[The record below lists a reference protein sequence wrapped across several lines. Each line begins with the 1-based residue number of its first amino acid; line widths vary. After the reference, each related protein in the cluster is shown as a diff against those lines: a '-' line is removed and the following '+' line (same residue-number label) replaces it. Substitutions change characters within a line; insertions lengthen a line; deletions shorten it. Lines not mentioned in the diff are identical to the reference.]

1 MSNGTKVVVYLTCVI
16 GLMFSAA
23 SAGDRTR
30 TESSKIDCAELSSQL
45 DPDQLT
51 GDYRDSPTAVLP
63 APVSRANPS
72 SLNGLT
78 QLRQDGKLKLL
89 EPTLTSDEVFHC
101 FGTQARE
108 ILWLRN
114 SLINQRDRFR
124 KIKDSNSS
132 WLFWTQVTTIA
143 LGAIAT
149 ILLGLGTNDRWSVL
163 KNMAIIPTALVTAI
177 STFSA
182 FVDYRGSVVR
192 TARAESDLSTLMTN
206 IDKELLKVVAQG
218 KFSVD
223 RDILDKWWKDAD
235 ASIKGVD
242 EDWLAH
248 FSQRD
253 ARS

>member
-1 MSNGTKVVVYLTCVI
+1 LSERTNVLVCLACVI
-16 GLMFSAA
+16 SFLFSAA
-23 SAGDRTR
+23 HAGDGTQ
-30 TESSKIDCAELSSQL
+30 TEGSKIDCAKLSSQL

-51 GDYRDSPTAVLP
+51 GDYRESPLAALP
-63 APVSRANPS
+63 APISRANPS
-72 SLNGLT
+72 SMNGLT

-89 EPTLTSDEVFHC
+89 EPTLTPDEVFHC

-114 SLINQRDRFR
+114 SLINQRGRFR
-124 KIKDSNSS
+124 KIKDLNNSC
-132 WLFWTQVTTIA
+132 LFWTQVTTIA
-143 LGAIAT
+143 LGAVAT
-149 ILLGLGTNDRWSVL
+149 ILLGLGTNARWSAL
-163 KNMAIIPTALVTAI
+163 KNIAIIPTALVTAI

-192 TARAESDLSTLMTN
+192 AAKAESDLSTLMTN